1 MFFSRVFQFIVHRS
15 AFIVCFGGFMA
26 RYVGQRVKR
35 TEDPRLIQGLAHYV
49 DDIRLPDTLH
59 VAFVRSI
66 YAHARVNGVDASEAL
81 KAPGVVAVYT
91 GKETAGIGPVP
102 CAGALPDLKV
112 PDHRV
117 LATDKVYFVGHPIA
131 AIVATNAYAA
141 RDAAELVLVDYED
154 LPAVVDAEAAAAGGT
169 VIHESFGDNIAYKLT
184 AGEGDIEAAL
194 NGADK
199 VIKQRITNQ
208 RLAPVAMEPRGVL
221 ARYFPGEQELTV
233 WSSTQIPHLL
243 RTQLALMIG
252 IPENK
257 LRVITPEVGGGFG
270 SKLNVYAEEALLGW
284 ISMQLG
290 RPAKWIETRR
300 ENMAATIHG
309 RGQVGDI
316 EIGFR
321 NDGTITGLRYNV
333 FADLGAYHQLL
344 TPAIPTL
351 TGLMLSGCYKIP
363 AIQINVTGVFTNKM
377 ATDAYRGAGRPEA
390 TYVVERA
397 LDLVADEL
405 DIDPVEVRRRNFP
418 APEEFPFKT
427 ATGLFYDSG
436 NYEGALDKALKNA
449 DYERLRAEQKSAR
462 DEGRIVGIGVS
473 TYVEI
478 CALGP
483 SQAMPAGGWE
493 SATVRI
499 EPTGKVTVLTGA
511 SPHGQGQETSFAQL
525 TADELGVDLNDVT
538 VIHGDTSIV
547 QYGIGTFG
555 SRATAVGG
563 TAVYVAIEK
572 LREKA
577 RLIAAHMLGTDAAN
591 IAFDEGMFSLKE
603 AKKVATAAGG
613 DTASSGDADEV
624 PEAVLPAGQDPAGA
638 LPEPEPG
645 RKSVTIQDVALAAH
659 LGREL
664 PPDTEP
670 GLSATYFFEPKNFTF
685 PFGTHICVVE
695 IDRDTG
701 EVKITRYVA
710 VDDCGR
716 VINPMLVDGQVQGG
730 IVQSIGQALYEE
742 VVYDEQGQL
751 VTGTLMDYA
760 VPRAK
765 MIPWFELDRTETP
778 TDVNPMGVKGV
789 GEAGT
794 IGATPAIVNAV
805 VDALSPFG
813 VRHIDMPV
821 RPEAVWRIINRGQ

>member
-1 MFFSRVFQFIVHRS
+1 MRQK
-15 AFIVCFGGFMA
+15 
-26 RYVGQRVKR
+26 YVGQRVKR
-35 TEDPRLIQGLAHYV
+35 TEDPRLIQGLGHYV

-66 YAHARVNGVDASEAL
+66 YAHARLTRVEVSEAL
-81 KAPGVVAVYT
+81 QAPGVVAVYT
-91 GKETAGIGPVP
+91 GRDVEKIGPVP

-117 LATDKVYFVGHPIA
+117 LAKDKVYFVGHPIA
-131 AIVATNAYAA
+131 AVVATDPYLA
-141 RDAAELVLVDYED
+141 RDAIDLIMVDYEE
-154 LPAVVDAEAAAAGGT
+154 LPVVVDAETAAQDGGAI
-169 VIHESFGDNIAYKLT
+169 IHEQFGTNVAYKLT
-184 AGEGDIEAAL
+184 AGEGDIDAAFA
-194 NGADK
+194 GSDH
-199 VIKQRITNQ
+199 VIKQRIVNQ
-208 RLAPVAMEPRGVL
+208 RLAPVAMEGRGVL
-221 ARYFPGEQELTV
+221 ARYYPGEQELTV

-243 RTQLALMIG
+243 RTQLAIMLGM
-252 IPENK
+252 PENK

-284 ISMQLG
+284 ISMQTG
-290 RPAKWIETRR
+290 KPAKWIETRR
-300 ENMAATIHG
+300 ENMQATIHG
-309 RGQVGDI
+309 RDQIGVI
-316 EIGFR
+316 EIGCM
-321 NDGTITGLRYNV
+321 NDGTLTGLRYNV
-333 FADLGAYHQLL
+333 IADLGAYHQLL

-363 AIQINVTGVFTNKM
+363 AIQINVTAVFTNKM

-390 TYVVERA
+390 TYAVERA
-397 LDLVADEL
+397 VDLVAAEL
-405 DIDPVEVRRRNFP
+405 GLDVVEVRQRNFP
-418 APEEFPFKT
+418 QPDEFPFKT

-436 NYEGALDKALKNA
+436 NYQAALAKALANA
-449 DYERLRAEQKSAR
+449 DYTKLRAEQAQAR
-462 DEGRIVGIGVS
+462 EQGRIMGIGIS

-499 EPTGKVTVLTGA
+499 EPTGAVTVLTGA

-525 TADELGVDLNDVT
+525 AADELGVEMDAVT

-563 TAVYVAIEK
+563 TAVYIAIERLK
-572 LREKA
+572 EKA
-577 RLIAAHMLGTDAAN
+577 LKIAAHLLGADAASV
-591 IAFDEGMFSLKE
+591 AFLDGKF
-603 AKKVATAAGG
+603 TAHGAQNN
-613 DTASSGDADEV
+613 DAPVSDPGEV
-624 PEAVLPAGQDPAGA
+624 PAPIVPMGQDPAGA
-638 LPEPEPG
+638 LPEPEADG
-645 RKSVTIQDVALAAH
+645 KHVTMQAVALAAH
-659 LGREL
+659 LAKDL
-664 PPDTEP
+664 PPDMEP

-685 PFGTHICVVE
+685 PFGTHIAVVE

-701 EVKITRYVA
+701 EIKFQRYVA
-710 VDDCGR
+710 VDDCGK
-716 VINPMLVDGQVQGG
+716 VLNPMLVDGQVHGG
-730 IVQSIGQALYEE
+730 IVQALGQALYEE

-760 VPRAK
+760 VPRAH
-765 MIPWFELDRTETP
+765 MLPWFELDRTETP
-778 TDVNPMGVKGV
+778 SPVNPLGVKGV

-805 VDALSPFG
+805 VDALAPFG
-813 VRHIDMPV
+813 IRHLDMPLK
-821 RPEAVWRIINRGQ
+821 PETIWRIVNA